1 MSSINARG
9 GTRGAKVEWPA
20 KKTSIVILGGG
31 FAGVYAALRLEE
43 KFAREDNVEI
53 TLISDDNFMLFT
65 PMLPEVTSS
74 SIEAKHIVS
83 PLRAFFRKVKFQ
95 NKEVHAIDLARRA
108 VIAAHCPTC
117 ERSELRFDHLVLA
130 LGSKTNFQNI
140 PGLADHAFPMKTLA
154 DAMMLRNHIID
165 VFEHADLQEDPRM
178 REQMLT
184 FVVAGGGFAGVETVA
199 ELRDFALAA
208 QRFYRNTRPEEVRVL
223 LVHSGARI
231 LPEIGESLADY
242 ALKRLIEKGVEV
254 RLDTPVTSATAEW
267 VELGSK
273 ERISTNTLI
282 WTAGAKPSA
291 LLATLRCSTTKQGT
305 ILVNDHLEVPEARG
319 VWALGDCAAVPDPRT
334 GRAYAPTAQNAIR
347 QGTLVA
353 DNIAACL
360 RNEPGKQ
367 FSYRPLGV
375 LACLGRRSAVAE
387 IWRFQFSGFLA
398 WWLWRTIYL
407 FKLPGL
413 ERKLRVA
420 MDWTLD
426 LFFHRD
432 IVLLK
437 VFLNQPDGKMPQI
450 VSEATSAMT
459 ES

>member
-1 MSSINARG
+1 MAG
-9 GTRGAKVEWPA
+9 

-31 FAGVYAALRLEE
+31 FAGVYAALRLEK
-43 KFAREDNVEI
+43 KFAREDSVEI
-53 TLISDDNFMLFT
+53 TLISDENFMLFT
-65 PMLPEVTSS
+65 PMLPEVPSS

-95 NKEVHAIDLARRA
+95 NKEVQSIDFPGR
-108 VIAAHCPTC
+108 VVVAAHCPAC
-117 ERSELRFDHLVLA
+117 ERNELRFDHLVLA

-140 PGLADHAFPMKTLA
+140 PGLADHAFPMKTLG

-165 VFEHADLQEDPRM
+165 VFEHADLQEDSRT
-178 REQMLT
+178 REGMLT

-208 QRFYRNTRPEEVRVL
+208 QSFYKNVRPQEVRGL

-242 ALKRLIEKGVEV
+242 ALKKLMEKGVEV
-254 RLDTPVTSATAEW
+254 RLNTRVTSATAEW
-267 VELGSK
+267 VDLGTK
-273 ERISTNTLI
+273 ERIPTNTLI
-282 WTAGAKPSA
+282 WTAGVKPSA
-291 LLATLRCSTTKQGT
+291 LLATLPCSKTKQGT
-305 ILVNDHLEVPEARG
+305 IIVNEQLEVPESPG
-319 VWALGDCAAVPDPRT
+319 VWALGDCASVPDPRT
-334 GRAYAPTAQNAIR
+334 GRPYPPTAQNAIR
-347 QGTLVA
+347 QGTLIA
-353 DNIAACL
+353 DNITACL
-360 RNEPGKQ
+360 RNEPKKR

-387 IWRFQFSGFLA
+387 IWRFKFSGFFA

-426 LFFHRD
+426 LFFRRD

-437 VFLNQPDGKMPQI
+437 VFMKKTNRRIPLVVP
-450 VSEATSAMT
+450 ESAAAPAGIPII
-459 ES
+459 

>member
-1 MSSINARG
+1 MAG
-9 GTRGAKVEWPA
+9 

-31 FAGVYAALRLEE
+31 FAGVYTALRLEK
-43 KFAREDNVEI
+43 KFAPEDNVEI
-53 TLISDDNFMLFT
+53 TLISDENFMLFT
-65 PMLPEVTSS
+65 PMLPEVASS

-95 NKEVHAIDLARRA
+95 NKEVHSIDLAGRA
-108 VIAAHCPTC
+108 VVAAHCSAC
-117 ERSELRFDHLVLA
+117 ERNELRFDHLVLA

-140 PGLADHAFPMKTLA
+140 PGLADHAFPMKTLG

-165 VFEHADLQEDPRM
+165 VFEHADLQEDPRT
-178 REQMLT
+178 REGMLT

-199 ELRDFALAA
+199 ELKDFALAA
-208 QRFYRNTRPEEVRVL
+208 QSFYRNVRPHEVRVL

-254 RLDTPVTSATAEW
+254 RLNTRVTSATAEG

-282 WTAGAKPSA
+282 WTAGVKPSA
-291 LLATLRCSTTKQGT
+291 LLAALPCPITKQGT
-305 ILVNDHLEVPEARG
+305 IIVNEHLEVPECPG

-334 GRAYAPTAQNAIR
+334 ERPYPPTAQNAIR
-347 QGTLVA
+347 QGTLIA
-353 DNIAACL
+353 DNIIACL
-360 RNEPGKQ
+360 RNESKKR

-387 IWRFQFSGFLA
+387 IWRFKFSGFFA

-426 LFFHRD
+426 LFFRRD

-437 VFLNQPDGKMPQI
+437 VFMKKIDRKIPLI
-450 VSEATSAMT
+450 VPESAAATAETPIS
-459 ES
+459 

>member
-1 MSSINARG
+1 MAG
-9 GTRGAKVEWPA
+9 
-20 KKTSIVILGGG
+20 KKTGIVILGGG
-31 FAGVYAALRLEE
+31 FAGVYTALRLEK

-53 TLISDDNFMLFT
+53 TLISDENFVLFT

-83 PLRAFFRKVKFQ
+83 PLRAFFRKVNFQ
-95 NKEVHAIDLARRA
+95 NKEVHSIDLARR
-108 VIAAHCPTC
+108 VVVAAHCPAC
-117 ERSELRFDHLVLA
+117 EINQLRFDHLVLA

-140 PGLADHAFPMKTLA
+140 PGLADYAFPMRTLG

-165 VFEHADLQEDPRM
+165 VFEHADLQEDPR
-178 REQMLT
+178 QHGAMLT

-208 QRFYRNTRPEEVRVL
+208 QSFYRNVRPQEVRVL

-254 RLDTPVTSATAEW
+254 RLSTRVTSATAEW
-267 VELGSK
+267 VELLSK
-273 ERISTNTLI
+273 ERISTNSLI
-282 WTAGAKPSA
+282 WTAGVKPSA
-291 LLATLRCSTTKQGT
+291 LLSTLPCPLTKQGS
-305 ILVNDHLEVPEARG
+305 IIVNEHLEVAQYPG
-319 VWALGDCAAVPDPRT
+319 VWALGDCAAVPNRHT
-334 GRAYAPTAQNAIR
+334 GRPYPPTAQNAIR

-353 DNIAACL
+353 DNIAASL
-360 RNEPGKQ
+360 RNQSKKQ

-387 IWRFQFSGFLA
+387 IWRFKFSGFFA

-426 LFFHRD
+426 LFFRRD

-437 VFLNQPDGKMPQI
+437 VFMNKTNRKTPLTVTEPAAATT
-450 VSEATSAMT
+450 EAPTN
-459 ES
+459 